1 MSTIHSLFSFQALY
15 IPSNSNINRIRKQK
29 ARGARQNMLFPIL
42 ILLTVPF
49 TLSLD
54 CYPAPIRGQ
63 LPILDH
69 CQELVYALT
78 YASRLPPNLKAKEWG
93 RGLRSTD
100 FTEHLPKVYWL
111 PGRGPQTCAISLD
124 VDPLYPE
131 AREVFKLA
139 DIAFAGTRIIHLC
152 LISRRQVGSDPL
164 GPTNRVIAKL
174 VRTDAPM
181 IIRAALREGRPQ
193 SVEVPGIG
201 ELVWVDGR
209 VDRSVGEVK

>member
-1 MSTIHSLFSFQALY
+1 MLHPIVLLLAL
-15 IPSNSNINRIRKQK
+15 
-29 ARGARQNMLFPIL
+29 
-42 ILLTVPF
+42 PF
-49 TLSLD
+49 TSSLD

-78 YASRLPPNLKAKEWG
+78 YASGLPANLKAKEWG

-111 PGRGPQTCAISLD
+111 PGRGPQTCAVSLD

-139 DIAFAGTRIIHLC
+139 DIAVAATRIINLC
-152 LISRRQVGSDPL
+152 LIGRRQVGRDFL
-164 GPTNRVIAKL
+164 GPTGKVIGKL

-181 IIRAALREGRPQ
+181 IIRAALREGQPR

-209 VDRSVGEVK
+209 ADRSVGEVK